1 LIPAVLS
8 RPRVAEL
15 LLGKFKL
22 RPLFIREREFRDEI
36 LFMTERDKEIPFG
49 EIRRVLIRSANW
61 VGDAVMSLPAIA
73 SIRVSFPRAKIV
85 ILAKPWVADLFQ
97 GSTAVDRVWVYRS
110 PGPHEGFW
118 GKWRLAQELKP
129 EKFEIALLLQNAF
142 EAAWIAFLARI
153 SRRAGYGTDGRTL
166 LLTHP
171 VRLNSGI
178 RRGHQIDYYLNM
190 VRSLGCSPV
199 SGIPSLQVP
208 EGRRKEA
215 RERLAALGVQGSE
228 PLVGFSPG
236 ATYGSAKEWFP
247 ERYAELAGRLIRE
260 FGARILVFGSSSGT
274 AIPSGSSPKKSPSI
288 LDLTEKTTLAQA
300 VALIAQCRLF
310 VTNDSG
316 LMHVAAALGVP
327 LVAIFGST
335 DPQRTRPLGHHSRIL
350 YKALPC
356 GPCLKT
362 QCPENRECM
371 EAITVEEVFEEV
383 KKAWQLREYPKVE
396 V

>member
-1 LIPAVLS
+1 MMKV
-8 RPRVAEL
+8 
-15 LLGKFKL
+15 
-22 RPLFIREREFRDEI
+22 
-36 LFMTERDKEIPFG
+36 TKEIPFG

-97 GSTAVDRVWVYRS
+97 ENAAVDRVWVYRS
-110 PGPHEGFW
+110 PGSHEGFW

-129 EKFEIALLLQNAF
+129 EEFEIAFLLQNAF

-171 VRLNSGI
+171 VRLNSGTKG
-178 RRGHQIDYYLNM
+178 GHQIDYYLNM

-199 SGIPSLQVP
+199 SRIPSLEVP
-208 EGRRKEA
+208 EGRGKEA
-215 RERLAALGVQGSE
+215 RERLAALGVRDSE
-228 PLVGFSPG
+228 ALVGFSPG

-247 ERYAELAGRLIRE
+247 ERYAELSRRLIRE
-260 FGARILVFGSSSGT
+260 FGARILVFGSSGDT
-274 AIPSGSSPKKSPSI
+274 AIPSGSSPEKSPSI
-288 LDLTEKTTLAQA
+288 LDLTGKTTLAQA
-300 VALIAQCRLF
+300 VALIAQCRVF

-335 DPQRTRPLGHHSRIL
+335 DPQRTGPLGHPSRIL
-350 YKALPC
+350 YKPLPC
-356 GPCLKT
+356 SPCLKT
-362 QCPENRECM
+362 QCPGNRECM
-371 EAITVEEVFEEV
+371 EAITVEAVFEEV
-383 KKAWQLREYPKVE
+383 KKAWQLSGSPEVKV
-396 V
+396 

>member
-1 LIPAVLS
+1 M
-8 RPRVAEL
+8 
-15 LLGKFKL
+15 
-22 RPLFIREREFRDEI
+22 IRK
-36 LFMTERDKEIPFG
+36 MKEIPFG

-73 SIRVSFPRAKIV
+73 SIRLSFPGAKIS
-85 ILAKPWVADLFQ
+85 ILAKPWVGDLFQ
-97 GSTAVDRVWVYRS
+97 ENTTVDRVWVYQS
-110 PGPHEGFW
+110 PGLHQGFW
-118 GKWRLAQELKP
+118 GKWRLAQELKA

-142 EAAWIAFLARI
+142 EAAWIAFLAGI

-171 VRLNSGI
+171 VSVDPGAK
-178 RRGHQIDYYLNM
+178 RGHQIDYYLTM
-190 VRSLGCSPV
+190 VQSLGCRPV
-199 SGIPSLQVP
+199 SRVPSLLVSQ
-208 EGRRKEA
+208 ERRKEA
-215 RERLAALGVQGSE
+215 QERLAALGVRDIE

-247 ERYAELAGRLIRE
+247 ERYADLAGRIIRDL
-260 FGARILVFGSSSGT
+260 GARILVFGSSGET
-274 AIPSGSSPKKSPSI
+274 AIPSGSSSAHSPAI
-288 LDLTEKTTLAQA
+288 LDFTGKTTLAQA

-335 DPQRTRPLGHHSRIL
+335 DPQRTGPLGNESRIL
-350 YKALPC
+350 YKPMPC

-362 QCPENRECM
+362 KCPEDRKCMAQISVDEVYEAVKQIWAGTMAKNR
-371 EAITVEEVFEEV
+371 IDEERLT
-383 KKAWQLREYPKVE
+383 Q
-396 V
+396 